1 MLFPLIVSENKQF
14 EFNPSLLVNDPYPIY
29 RAIRENSPVT
39 YVDSLK
45 AYLISRYDDC
55 KKILSNVNFLKHPI
69 NHDTYLNVEK
79 KFLSENYGKYPK
91 KAEQSILTLNP
102 PDHTRLRSLVTK
114 AFTPRM
120 VESLRPFVQSITTNL
135 MDKNT
140 GESFDM
146 ISSIAAPVPA
156 YVIAK
161 MMGVP
166 DSDRD
171 KFKQL
176 SDDLILSLDPSKGEE
191 AMMKSTKASY
201 ELASYFNRLIK
212 LKTKEPEDDLISS
225 LIKVKEADG
234 RISDPELISMCVLVL
249 SAGHETTTNL
259 IGNGFYTLLRN
270 REQMEILKNDPTVL
284 KNGIEEMLRY
294 ESPVQLTSRIAP
306 EDNNISGVDIKKGIR
321 LIALIGSA
329 NRDPDANEDPDAFNV
344 ERKNIKHISFSE
356 GIHFCL
362 GTPLARMEAEIV
374 FNLLLERYSEA
385 KIAVEPKWK
394 DNMTMRG
401 LESLVIKP

>member
-1 MLFPLIVSENKQF
+1 MSGNNQF
-14 EFNPSLLVNDPYPIY
+14 EFNPSLLVNDPYPVY
-29 RAIRENSPVT
+29 RAIRGRSPVT

-45 AYLISRYDDC
+45 AYLVSRYGDC
-55 KKILSNVNFLKHPI
+55 KKILSNVNFFKHPP
-69 NHDTYLNVEK
+69 NQETYINVEQK
-79 KFLSENYGKYPK
+79 ILAENYGKYPK

-120 VESLRPFVQSITTNL
+120 VESLRPFVNSITTSL
-135 MDKNT
+135 MDKHT
-140 GESFDM
+140 GESFDI

-166 DSDRD
+166 DKDRD

-191 AMMKSTKASY
+191 AMMKSAKASY
-201 ELASYFNRLIK
+201 ELAAYFNRLIEI
-212 LKTKEPEDDLISS
+212 KTKEPQDDLISS
-225 LIKVKEADG
+225 LIKIKETDG

-259 IGNGFYTLLRN
+259 IGNGFYTLLRHKD
-270 REQMEILKNDPTVL
+270 QMEILKNDPKVL

-306 EDNNISGVDIKKGIR
+306 EDVNIAGANINKGSR
-321 LIALIGSA
+321 LITLIGSA

-344 ERKNIKHISFSE
+344 ERKNVKHISFSE

-362 GTPLARMEAEIV
+362 GAPLARMEAEIV
-374 FNLLLERYSEA
+374 FDLLLERYSEA
-385 KIAVEPKWK
+385 KIANEPKWK
-394 DNMTMRG
+394 DNITMRG

>member
-1 MLFPLIVSENKQF
+1 MSGNDKL
-14 EFNPSLLVNDPYPIY
+14 EFNPSLLVNDPYPVY
-29 RAIRENSPVT
+29 RAIRENSPVV

-45 AYLISRYDDC
+45 AYLVSRFEDS
-55 KKILSNVNFLKHPI
+55 KKILSNVKFFKHPP
-69 NHDTYLNVEK
+69 NHETYINVEK
-79 KFLSENYGKYPK
+79 KILAENYGKYPK

-120 VESLRPFVQSITTNL
+120 VESLRPFVKSITTSL
-135 MDKNT
+135 MDKHT
-140 GESFDM
+140 GESFDI

-166 DSDRD
+166 DKDRD

-191 AMMKSTKASY
+191 TMMKSAKASY
-201 ELASYFNRLIK
+201 ELAAYFNRLIEI
-212 LKTKEPEDDLISS
+212 KTKEPQDDLISS
-225 LIKVKEADG
+225 LIKIKETEG
-234 RISDPELISMCVLVL
+234 KISDPDLISMCVLVL

-259 IGNGFYTLLRN
+259 IGNGFFTLLRHQD
-270 REQMEILKNDPTVL
+270 QMEILKNDPKVL

-306 EDNNISGVDIKKGIR
+306 EDVNMAGVSINKGSR
-321 LIALIGSA
+321 LITLIGSA

-344 ERKNIKHISFSE
+344 ERKNVKHISFSE

-362 GTPLARMEAEIV
+362 GAPLARMEAEIV
-374 FNLLLERYSEA
+374 FDLLLERYSET
-385 KIAVEPKWK
+385 KIANEPKWK
-394 DNMTMRG
+394 DNITMRG
-401 LESLVIKP
+401 LESLVIKRKS